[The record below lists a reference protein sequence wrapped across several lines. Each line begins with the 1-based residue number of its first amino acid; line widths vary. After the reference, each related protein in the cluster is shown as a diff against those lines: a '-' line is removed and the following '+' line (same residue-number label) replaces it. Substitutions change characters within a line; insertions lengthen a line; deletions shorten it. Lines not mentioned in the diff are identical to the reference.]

1 MADFGNP
8 GGFDIA
14 TVLVGSGLTLLLS
27 AGIFRYG
34 NRFQYTTGELYAI
47 GGGALATVGV
57 LLGLLLV
64 AKGLR

>member
-1 MADFGNP
+1 MADWGNP

-27 AGIFRYG
+27 AGIFMYG
-34 NRFQYTTGELYAI
+34 DRFQYTTGELYAI
-47 GGGALATVGV
+47 GGGALAAIGV
-57 LLGLLLV
+57 LFGLVLV

>member
-34 NRFQYTTGELYAI
+34 SRFQYTTGELYAI
-47 GGGALATVGV
+47 GGGVLATLGV
-57 LLGLLLV
+57 LLGLVLV